1 MLAPAIIMLVL
12 FSIYP
17 FIVNLI
23 NATSHYNFTE
33 PNNRYFVGLE
43 NFVDLLKDKIF
54 WQALY
59 QTLYYVFGSV
69 FLEFFLGFGVAYLL
83 LDNFKGRDVFRT
95 LYILPL
101 GATPIAI
108 SLVWKIMLNPDLGI
122 IPYFLKIIGFGKL
135 DLLGNI
141 KTVIPSLIIVDA
153 WYWTP
158 FMFLIFSAGLLA
170 MPSEPF
176 EAADID
182 GASPFK
188 KLVYI
193 TFPLLKPLI
202 IVAVLFRTI
211 DAFRVFDTIFV
222 LTGGGPGHFS
232 ETLNLFIMSK
242 PLVTINLT
250 FFIFSNGTNSRKPS
264 ITWGNA
270 GFPLEEQVFYWFF
283 LFSWL

>member
-141 KTVIPSLIIVDA
+141 KTVIPSLIIVAGDSKGTEETESLLGDVPTVTVKWA
-153 WYWTP
+153 VNEHSALCLPIEVTHNEIRKTAKESLERIAEFKPYALEP
-158 FMFLIFSAGLLA
+158 PYHIEVDFFLPEKAEKMEKLAGVA
-170 MPSEPF
+170 R
-176 EAADID
+176 ID
-182 GASPFK
+182 ELTVQAQGDD
-188 KLVYI
+188 L
-193 TFPLLKPLI
+193 PLLW
-202 IVAVLFRTI
+202 
-211 DAFRVFDTIFV
+211 
-222 LTGGGPGHFS
+222 
-232 ETLNLFIMSK
+232 EEFI
-242 PLVTINLT
+242 
-250 FFIFSNGTNSRKPS
+250 
-264 ITWGNA
+264 
-270 GFPLEEQVFYWFF
+270 GFCQNYQ
-283 LFSWL
+283 

>member
-1 MLAPAIIMLVL
+1 M
-12 FSIYP
+12 
-17 FIVNLI
+17 NLI

-188 KLVYI
+188 
-193 TFPLLKPLI
+193 
-202 IVAVLFRTI
+202 
-211 DAFRVFDTIFV
+211 
-222 LTGGGPGHFS
+222 
-232 ETLNLFIMSK
+232 N
-242 PLVTINLT
+242 
-250 FFIFSNGTNSRKPS
+250 
-264 ITWGNA
+264 
-270 GFPLEEQVFYWFF
+270 
-283 LFSWL
+283 